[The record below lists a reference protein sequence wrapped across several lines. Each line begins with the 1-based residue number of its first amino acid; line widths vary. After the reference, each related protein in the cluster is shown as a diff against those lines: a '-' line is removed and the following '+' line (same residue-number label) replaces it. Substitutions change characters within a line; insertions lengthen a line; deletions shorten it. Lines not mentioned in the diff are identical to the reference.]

1 LHKTTRLAAAV
12 LGLAALTYAQT
23 GETPLPE
30 GQVGVPYFV
39 DLFPDDEALDTGDE
53 FSFTITFSVASGSLP
68 PGLSLSRGGEIS
80 GTPTAPGD
88 FRAIV
93 NIHISIIIPDFE
105 GFEFDFPFP
114 VLIAVRGTAGSGI
127 AVAPGGIS
135 VSVLQGGDP
144 QPQGI
149 TITNLGS
156 AAEPFT
162 AAARVDNGG
171 GWLSVSPAAG
181 SAPPF
186 GQTSV
191 QAAID
196 PRALV
201 PGTYSGAITIT
212 ATRTGAASTIPV
224 IVTVAGGGPS
234 IQLSQTGVRFQAVQN
249 GPAPAP
255 ETIQVLNS
263 GAGSLAFDVATSTRS
278 GGRWLSVSPV
288 SGTATAGRPAGIA
301 VSANPSGLAPGDY
314 YAEIQILSNT
324 ATNSPQRITAVL
336 NVLPAA
342 TLLPAQPDRTGV
354 IFVARAAGAQP
365 AAQTVTVRNVSAVPL
380 NFITSIALENG
391 TNWLAVT
398 PATGTITAAQ
408 PAALRIA
415 ANQGNLAAG
424 VYRGE
429 VALNFTQNIP
439 RVRITVVLIVLPP
452 GPPLLSQRNAVGCTP
467 TRLLPVFTRLG
478 AGFAN
483 PVGWP
488 VALTVTVVDDCG
500 DPMRNGSVQATFSN
514 GDPPLSLL
522 PLGDGSWSATWQ
534 PQNPRQQTV
543 ITVNAVQP
551 QPSLTGRETLGGR
564 LDQNQSVPIVSTG
577 GVVSA
582 ASFAAFQ
589 PVAPGSFISIF
600 GTRLSNGLTVS
611 PSVPYSTRL
620 GATSAVLGSR
630 ELALQF
636 AADGQINAVIPF
648 DVPLNATQQL
658 VVANGDAVSQP
669 QPVIIAAAQP
679 AVFTQNLQ
687 GTGPAIAVAFTSDG
701 RSFLVDAAHPAR
713 AGDALVIYSAGLGAV
728 DPPVPAGT
736 PAPSSPLS
744 RTTNTVTATIGG
756 VNAEVFFAGLAPGF
770 PAIYQVNAIV
780 PAGVSGPA
788 VPLVLKVAGRESAP
802 VTIAVE

>member
-1 LHKTTRLAAAV
+1 M
-12 LGLAALTYAQT
+12 
-23 GETPLPE
+23 PE
-30 GQVGVPYFV
+30 GQVGVPYFI
-39 DLFPDDEALDTGDE
+39 DLFPDDQLFESTEE
-53 FSFTITFSVASGSLP
+53 FSITLTFSLSSGSLP

-88 FRAIV
+88 YRAVINFRIA
-93 NIHISIIIPDFE
+93 IIIPNEEDFV
-105 GFEFDFPFP
+105 FDFPFP
-114 VLIAVRGTAGSGI
+114 ILIPVRGTAGSGI

-135 VSVLQGGDP
+135 LAVPQGGDP

-156 AAEPFT
+156 TPEPFT
-162 AAARVDNGG
+162 AAARLDNGA
-171 GWLSVSPAAG
+171 GWLSVSPTAG

-186 GQTSV
+186 GQATV
-191 QAAID
+191 QAVID

-201 PGTYSGAITIT
+201 PGTYSGALTIT
-212 ATRTGAASTIPV
+212 ATRSGVVSTIPV
-224 IVTVAGGGPS
+224 VVTVAGGGPS

-249 GPAPAP
+249 GPAPGP

-263 GAGSLAFDVATSTRS
+263 GAGALTFDVATATRS
-278 GGRWLSVSPV
+278 GGRWLSVTPQ
-288 SGTATAGRPAGIA
+288 SGTAAAGRPASIT
-301 VSANPSGLAPGDY
+301 VSANASGLAPGDY
-314 YAEIQILSNT
+314 YAEIQVLSNT

-336 NVLPAA
+336 NVLPAT
-342 TLLPAQPDRTGV
+342 TLLPPQPDRTGL
-354 IFVARAAGAQP
+354 IFTARAGGAQP
-365 AAQTVTVRNVSAVPL
+365 AAQTVTVRNVSAAAL
-380 NFITSIALENG
+380 NFTASIAFENG
-391 TNWLAVT
+391 NNWLAVT
-398 PATGTITAAQ
+398 PTSGTIAASQ

-415 ANQGNLAAG
+415 ANQGSLAPG

-429 VALNFTQNIP
+429 VVLNFTQDVP
-439 RVRITVVLIVLPP
+439 RLRITVILIVLPP
-452 GPPLLSQRNAVGCTP
+452 GPPQPAQRNAVGCTP

-500 DPMRNGSVQATFSN
+500 DPLRSGSVQATFSN

-522 PLGDGSWSATWQ
+522 SLGDGSWSATWQ

-551 QPSLTGRETLGGR
+551 QPALAGRETLGGR
-564 LDQNQSVPIVSTG
+564 LDQNKSVPIVSSG

-582 ASFAAFQ
+582 ASFAPFQ
-589 PVAPGSFISIF
+589 PVAPGGFISIF
-600 GTRLSNGLTVS
+600 GSGLSNGLTVS
-611 PSVPYSTRL
+611 PTVPYSTRL
-620 GATSAVLGSR
+620 GATSAILGSR

-658 VVANGDAVSQP
+658 VVTNGDAVSQP
-669 QPVIIAAAQP
+669 QPVVIAAAQP

-687 GTGPAIAVAFTSDG
+687 GTGPAIAVAFTTDG

-713 AGDALVIYSAGLGAV
+713 AGDALVIYCAGLGAV
-728 DPPVPAGT
+728 DPPVPAGA

-744 RTTNTVTATIGG
+744 RTVNPVTATIGG

-780 PAGVSGPA
+780 PAGVRGPA
-788 VPLVLKVAGRESAP
+788 VPLVLKVAGRESVP
-802 VTIAVE
+802 VTIAIE